1 MINKFLD
8 KLNKNDNSKNAI
20 IHKDNFVTYGELLE
34 KIEFNYKFI
43 SKSFEEKKVVVILGD
58 YSFNSIA
65 ATIFALSL
73 HKCIFVPIISEN
85 ENELNKN

>member
-34 KIEFNYKFI
+34 KINSNYKFI
-43 SKSFEEKKVVVILGD
+43 SKSFEEKK
-58 YSFNSIA
+58 
-65 ATIFALSL
+65 
-73 HKCIFVPIISEN
+73 
-85 ENELNKN
+85 